1 MTHSSQAL
9 HVLLVEDDELVTQG
23 LRSVLAASG
32 AMRIVGSCASMRE
45 VSDWRRT
52 ETRLDVALVDLGL
65 PDASGIDVL
74 HDLSATYPEAALVA
88 FTQYD
93 DPDHVFAALQA
104 GAVGYLLKS
113 TPADRIVGLVEEA
126 VAGGSPLSP
135 SIARRIVGA
144 FSSLDRQAVLT
155 PRERSVLELLVQGA
169 SYAEVADAMDV
180 QMSTVQTHVKS
191 LYKKLRVSSRTAAEE
206 RARRLGLL
214 PARKP

>member
-9 HVLLVEDDELVTQG
+9 HVLIVEDDELVMQG
-23 LRSVLAASG
+23 LCSVLTASG
-32 AMRIVGSCASMRE
+32 AMRIVGSCGSLRD
-45 VSDWRRT
+45 VSEWRRT
-52 ETRLDVALVDLGL
+52 EARLDVALVDLGL

-74 HDLSATYPEAALVA
+74 RDLSATHPEATLVA

-113 TPADRIVGLVEEA
+113 TPADKIVGLVEEA

-135 SIARRIVGA
+135 SIARRIVSA
-144 FSSLDRQAVLT
+144 FSPLDRQTALT
-155 PRERSVLELLVQGA
+155 PRERGVLEQLVQGA
-169 SYAEVADAMDV
+169 SYAEIADALDV

-214 PARKP
+214 PDRKP